1 MSDHNYLCRLYGVD
15 PAQSDELIEKILEE
29 DEKYMRA
36 EQEQIFLD
44 VGRLVHLVW
53 LTSETPAKVIKVEFN
68 KVLEEPLEFTG
79 FNHLTSMGRKDPG
92 RWFLEKELG
101 FKVRSKKVNGLWLQC
116 VFGGGN
122 LVRSEMIEYL
132 RNCTELNFDE
142 CKIDPECY
150 QTIGTI

>member
-1 MSDHNYLCRLYGVD
+1 
-15 PAQSDELIEKILEE
+15 
-29 DEKYMRA
+29 MRA

-53 LTSETPAKVIKVEFN
+53 LTSERPAKVIKVEVN

-79 FNHLTSMGRKDPG
+79 FTHLTSMGRKDPG
-92 RWFLEKELG
+92 RWLLEKELG